1 MPAEL
6 ARVLTKIHNGST
18 STRHSENA
26 RPLKDTQATNYLF
39 GLLAVVFGSKKMTVT
54 FPDEMLVAAKR
65 MYASKIGVYTKQQIN
80 AGIEYLKTER
90 SKGNPDFEW
99 PNLDRIIGSI
109 KEANRVR
116 ALHRPYETPTALLGH
131 DKAVAKAAGEIH
143 LAKMRAMF

>member
-1 MPAEL
+1 M
-6 ARVLTKIHNGST
+6 KQIQNGST
-18 STRHSENA
+18 STPHSDDA

-65 MYASKIGVYTKQQIN
+65 MYAAQIGVYTKDQIN

-116 ALHRPYETPTALLGH
+116 ALHRPYETPTALLNH
-131 DKAVAKAAGEIH
+131 DKAVAKEAGEIH

>member
-1 MPAEL
+1 
-6 ARVLTKIHNGST
+6 
-18 STRHSENA
+18 
-26 RPLKDTQATNYLF
+26 
-39 GLLAVVFGSKKMTVT
+39 VVFGSKKMTVT

-65 MYASKIGVYTKQQIN
+65 MYASQIGVYTKDQIN

-131 DKAVAKAAGEIH
+131 DKAVAKEAGEIH

>member
-1 MPAEL
+1 M
-6 ARVLTKIHNGST
+6 KQIQNGST
-18 STRHSENA
+18 STPHSDDA

-54 FPDEMLVAAKR
+54 FPDEMLTAAKR
-65 MYASKIGVYTKQQIN
+65 MYASQIGVYTKQQIN

-131 DKAVAKAAGEIH
+131 DKAVAKDAGEIH